1 MKFSK
6 NMNIL
11 IFSFALYFPFF
22 CTEAGAVEQSPVFG
36 GSGGNKNYNL
46 NCGNN
51 AALIGVNVRKG
62 MYLDQISIICQRI
75 KNDGELGD
83 VFSKGPVGGNG
94 GSGYSSRCK
103 PKYVSGGVYIAWH
116 RVGPITG
123 PVTTLD
129 LQCSRWSSSAKGRSQ
144 QGSYYAK
151 FIGTRS
157 AAGSKAKGSFN
168 CGGKKNVLRGL
179 KGKYGLVIDSMQAY
193 CVRYSR

>member
-6 NMNIL
+6 NINIF
-11 IFSFALYFPFF
+11 IFSFALWLPLFSI
-22 CTEAGAVEQSPVFG
+22 EAGAVEQSPVFG

-62 MYLDQISIICQRI
+62 SYLDQISIVCQRI

-83 VFSKGPVGGNG
+83 VFTKGPVGGNG

-103 PKYVSGGVYIAWH
+103 PKYVAGGVYIAWH
-116 RVGPITG
+116 IVGPITG

-129 LQCSRWSSSAKGRSQ
+129 LKCYRWSRSAKGRSQ

-151 FIGTRS
+151 FSGPRS
-157 AAGSKAKGSFN
+157 AANSKAKGSFD
-168 CGGKKNVLRGL
+168 CSGKQNVLRGL

-193 CVRYSR
+193 CEKYSR